1 MNGKNNKQNPYDPEI
16 FDSDVRKRVGKFS
29 RNKALISLSK
39 KWFSKSFGE
48 GYIYNFYWFGISIV
62 QTPQDMVAM
71 QELIYSVKPDLIIE
85 TGIARGGSLIFYASL
100 LKLLGGKRKVI
111 GIDINVNRENAINT
125 SKVRKHKFGK
135 YITMLEGSSTDPHI
149 INKVKKIAKNYK
161 KVFVCLDSAHS
172 HSHVL
177 KELQAYSGLVSRGSY
192 IVVFDT
198 MAEYLSR
205 KIIGER
211 PWGKGN
217 SPATAVRSFLST
229 IKIFIVDSGIENKI
243 LITSNPGGFLK
254 RIK

>member
-16 FDSDVRKRVGKFS
+16 FDSDVRKRVGNFS
-29 RNKALISLSK
+29 RNKALRSLSK

-48 GYIYNFYWFGISIV
+48 RYVYNFYWFGIPIV

-100 LKLLGGKRKVI
+100 LKLLGGKRKVV
-111 GIDINVNRENAINT
+111 GIDINVSRENAVNT
-125 SKVRKHKFGK
+125 SKVRKHKFGR
-135 YITMLEGSSTDPHI
+135 YITMLEGSSTDPNI
-149 INKVKKIAKNYK
+149 ISKVKKIAKNYK
-161 KVFVCLDSAHS
+161 KVFVCLDSS
-172 HSHVL
+172 HSHDHVF
-177 KELQAYSGLVSRGSY
+177 KELQTYYGFVSRGSY

-198 MAEYLSR
+198 VAEYLPR

-217 SPATAVRSFLST
+217 SPATAVKSFLSNN
-229 IKIFIVDSGIENKI
+229 KNFIVDSGIENKI